1 MKLIKMILFG
11 IILVVGL
18 GLFLGIDVN
27 VESLYIVKVGDILL
41 IIFY

>member
-1 MKLIKMILFG
+1 MILFG